1 MRTSVRWINDY
12 LDRPADAEEQAAA
25 LTAAGFNFDGRETLP
40 DGAIQQ
46 EIETTSNRGDC
57 LCHLELARELAAATG
72 RSLRP
77 ALKAPVA
84 SGPAASDV
92 ASVHNHDPAGCP
104 RYTARVIRG
113 VKVGPS
119 PAWMQDRLR
128 DAGQVP
134 RNNLVDCT
142 NFVLLEMGQP
152 THVFDLGKLQGS
164 AIHVR
169 RATAREPFLPL
180 GEHAKAIELGPAD
193 LVIADAK
200 RPVALAGVKGG
211 AQSSVDD
218 GTTDILLEAATFDPV
233 LVRQMSRRH
242 QIISDSSRRF
252 ERGVHP
258 AAIDAAADRLAQL
271 ILETAGGTL
280 CTGVLEAGKPL
291 PAPRTVSMRPSRCR
305 SLLGLDL
312 PETDMMKALAALGF
326 QPRAGNDSIDCTVP
340 PQRMDI
346 EREVDLIEE
355 VIRLLGTDRL
365 PVADAIRIRT
375 ASPDAA
381 VIAAER
387 AKDLLAGL
395 GFVECVTHALVTERT
410 AEAFLGSG
418 QHALRIED
426 ERAGGTPC
434 LRPAVLT
441 GPLTARKLNADRG
454 ITAGLRLF
462 EMAHAFRL
470 GADGKHDEWKGLAL
484 AADASEPSEGY
495 RTMRGVIERLVHEL
509 AGATVSVQTSTQ
521 VPGIDPAAEVLMDGV
536 ALGHIGLLAS
546 DAAKRLGLDG
556 CIAVAELR
564 LEPLIARFPPERPAA
579 PLPAFPGV
587 ERDISI
593 AVAEATTWEQV
604 ERVVRDARPEHLESV
619 TFVGTYRGKQVG
631 AGRKSVTL
639 RLVFRKPDATLRREE
654 VEPAIGALTALLQ
667 KRLGAELRG

>member
-72 RSLRP
+72 RTLRHP
-77 ALKAPVA
+77 AKAPTA
-84 SGPAASDV
+84 TGPAAAGV
-92 ASVHNHDPAGCP
+92 AGVHNHDPAGCP

-152 THVFDLGKLQGS
+152 THVFDLRKLQGS

-169 RATAREPFLPL
+169 RATAGEPFLPL

-211 AQSSVDD
+211 AQSSVDET
-218 GTTDILLEAATFDPV
+218 TTDILLEAATFDPV

-242 QIISDSSRRF
+242 QIASDSSRRF

-280 CTGVLEAGKPL
+280 CSGVLEAGSPL
-291 PAPRTVSMRPSRCR
+291 PPQRRVSMRPSRCR
-305 SLLGLDL
+305 GLLGVDL
-312 PETDMMKALAALGF
+312 AEQDMVRALTALGF
-326 QPRAGNDSIDCTVP
+326 QPTLRGDTIDCTVP

-375 ASPDAA
+375 ASPDARVMA
-381 VIAAER
+381 VER

-410 AEAFLGSG
+410 AEAFLGAG
-418 QHALRIED
+418 QHALRVDD

-441 GPLTARKLNADRG
+441 GPLAARRLNADRG
-454 ITAGLRLF
+454 ITSGLRLF
-462 EMAHAFRL
+462 ELAHAFRL
-470 GADGKHDEWKGLAL
+470 GVNGQHEEWQGLAL
-484 AADASEPSEGY
+484 VADATDPSEGY
-495 RTMRGVIERLVHEL
+495 RSIRGVIERLAHEL
-509 AGATVSVQTSTQ
+509 AGVPVQVRPGATV
-521 VPGIDPAAEVLMDGV
+521 PGMQPAAEISLEGA
-536 ALGHIGLLAS
+536 ALGHIGLLS
-546 DAAKRLGLDG
+546 PQAARLLGLDG
-556 CIAVAELR
+556 CVAVAELR
-564 LEPLIARFPPERPAA
+564 LEPLVARFPPERPAA
-579 PLPAFPGV
+579 SLPAFPGV
-587 ERDISI
+587 ERDLSI
-593 AVAEATTWEQV
+593 AVADTTPWADV
-604 ERVVRDARPEHLESV
+604 ETVVHEARPEHLESIA
-619 TFVGTYRGKQVG
+619 FVGTYRGKQVG

-639 RLVFRKPDATLRREE
+639 RMVFRKPDATLRREE
-654 VEPAIGALTALLQ
+654 VEPTITTLTALLQ